1 MSPVFGRQIL
11 NHGTTREILTLV
23 VLPDV
28 TTNPE
33 GCPGGEQLGD
43 SPQKE
48 RGWAGEGAETRLS
61 QGAGWFRASVRP

>member
-11 NHGTTREILTLV
+11 NHWTTREILTHV

-33 GCPGGEQLGD
+33 GCPEGGQLGD
-43 SPQKE
+43 SPQKG
-48 RGWAGEGAETRLS
+48 RSWAGEGAETRLS
-61 QGAGWFRASVRP
+61 QAAGWFQASMRP

>member
-11 NHGTTREILTLV
+11 NHWTTREILTHV

-33 GCPGGEQLGD
+33 GCPGGGQLGD
-43 SPQKE
+43 SPQKG
-48 RGWAGEGAETRLS
+48 RSWAGEGAETSCHRGQVGS
-61 QGAGWFRASVRP
+61 RRV